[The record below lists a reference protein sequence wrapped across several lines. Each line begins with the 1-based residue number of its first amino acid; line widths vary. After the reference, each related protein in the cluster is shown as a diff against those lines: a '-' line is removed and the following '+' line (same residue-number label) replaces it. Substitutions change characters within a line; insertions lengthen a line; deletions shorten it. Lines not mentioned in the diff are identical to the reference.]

1 MPAPHNLKNHFMNS
15 TNVIQYFDSF
25 LDQIYYS
32 GYADWAKE
40 HHYEAYKFEL
50 EQFLSSHKF

>member
-1 MPAPHNLKNHFMNS
+1 MNS